1 MVAGYSRVIM
11 VALLWSGSASA
22 QSAGAQ
28 AETLFR
34 QGRQL
39 LDAGKTAEACSAF
52 AESQRLEPAVTTL
65 VNLAACREKNGQLA
79 TAWGLFLDVERQT
92 RESSKA
98 SDRQLHGVAVDR
110 AKKLEPRVSKLTI
123 NVPQTNA
130 VDGLEVSRGTDRVD
144 AVMWNRALPIDGGT
158 YTIVAKAP
166 GSSTWTTQ
174 ITIGNEG
181 DTKSVDVPDL
191 RSLPRDLTPPK
202 PAPTNPS
209 PAQATQPEPPPVVQA
224 HASRTPAIVT
234 GAASVA
240 LVGAAIGFELWGES
254 KYNDAKAATVKS
266 QRDSLYNAANTRRYA
281 AEGFAVAGLIGAGVT
296 TWLLLRGH
304 DEEPARETRLE
315 VAPTATGF
323 VVMGV
328 F

>member
-1 MVAGYSRVIM
+1 MGAGYSRVIM
-11 VALLWSGSASA
+11 LALLWSASASA

-28 AETLFR
+28 AEALFR

-110 AKKLEPRVSKLTI
+110 AKKLEPRISKLTI
-123 NVPQTNA
+123 NVPQSNA
-130 VDGLEVSRGTDRVD
+130 VDGLEVSRGTDKVD
-144 AVMWNRALPIDGGT
+144 AAMWNRALPIDGGT
-158 YTIVAKAP
+158 YNIVAKAP
-166 GSSTWTTQ
+166 GSSTWTTE

-202 PAPTNPS
+202 PAPTNPAPTEAS
-209 PAQATQPEPPPVVQA
+209 QLEEPEPAVQA
-224 HASRTPAIVT
+224 HASRTPAIIT

-254 KYNDAKAATVKS
+254 KYDAAKAAMGA
-266 QRDSLYNAANTRRYA
+266 QRTSLEDAANTRRYA
-281 AEGFAVAGLIGAGVT
+281 AEGFAVAGLVGAGVT
-296 TWLLLRGH
+296 TWLLLRHH
-304 DEEPARETRLE
+304 DDEPARESSLE
-315 VAPTATGF
+315 VAPTGTGF

>member
-1 MVAGYSRVIM
+1 MVAGCSRGIVF
-11 VALLWSGSASA
+11 AGLLCSVSASA

-39 LDAGKTAEACSAF
+39 LEAGKTTEACSAF

-65 VNLAACREKNGQLA
+65 INLAACREKNGQIA

-92 RESSKA
+92 RDSAKA
-98 SDRQLHGVAVDR
+98 TDHQMHGVAVDH

-123 NVPQTNA
+123 NVTQANA
-130 VDGLEVSRGTDRVD
+130 VDGLEVSRGTDRID

-166 GSSTWTTQ
+166 GSSAWSTQ

-181 DTKSVDVPDL
+181 DTKSVDVPAL
-191 RSLPRDLTPPK
+191 APLPRDVTPAK
-202 PAPTNPS
+202 PAPTNP
-209 PAQATQPEPPPVVQA
+209 TPETPPPPTTQA
-224 HASRTPAIVT
+224 HASRTPAIIT
-234 GAASVA
+234 GAASVV
-240 LVGAAIGFELWGES
+240 LLGAAVGFELWGES
-254 KYNDAKAATVKS
+254 KYNDAKATAVQS
-266 QRDSLYNAANTRRYA
+266 QRDSLESAANTRRYA
-281 AEGFAVAGLIGAGVT
+281 AEGFAVAGLVGAGVT

-304 DEEPARETRLE
+304 NEEPAHEARLE
-315 VAPTATGF
+315 VAPTGTGF
-323 VVMGV
+323 VVRGV

>member
-1 MVAGYSRVIM
+1 MVARSSGVLIL
-11 VALLWSGSASA
+11 ALLWSGSANA

-28 AETLFR
+28 AEALFR

-39 LDAGKTAEACSAF
+39 LEAGKTTEACSAF
-52 AESQRLEPAVTTL
+52 AESQRLDPANTTL
-65 VNLAACREKNGQLA
+65 VNLAACREKNGQVA
-79 TAWGLFLDVERQT
+79 TAWGLFLEVERQT
-92 RESSKA
+92 RDSAKA
-98 SDRQLHGVAVDR
+98 TDHQMHTVAVDH

-130 VDGLEVSRGTDRVD
+130 VDGLEVSRGTDRID
-144 AVMWNRALPIDGGT
+144 AAMWNRALPIDGGT

-166 GSSTWTTQ
+166 GSSAWTTQ

-191 RSLPRDLTPPK
+191 RSLPRDITPKPSPTVPPPTAATPP
-202 PAPTNPS
+202 PA
-209 PAQATQPEPPPVVQA
+209 PVVQTS
-224 HASRTPAIVT
+224 ASHTPAIIT

-240 LVGAAIGFELWGES
+240 LLGAAVGFELWGES
-254 KYNDAKAATVKS
+254 KYNSAKTTSNQS
-266 QRDSLYNAANTRRYA
+266 QRDSLESAANTRRYA
-281 AEGFAVAGLIGAGVT
+281 AEGFAVAGLVGAGVT

-304 DEEPARETRLE
+304 AEEPAREASLQW
-315 VAPTATGF
+315 APTGTGF
-323 VVMGV
+323 VVKGV

>member
-1 MVAGYSRVIM
+1 MIHRHLSL
-11 VALLWSGSASA
+11 ALVLLAAAPAAA
-22 QSAGAQ
+22 QPAKAQ
-28 AETLFR
+28 AESLFR
-34 QGRQL
+34 QGRDLMKEGKLEQACAAFESSEKLDPATTTQL
-39 LDAGKTAEACSAF
+39 
-52 AESQRLEPAVTTL
+52 
-65 VNLAACREKNGQLA
+65 NLAACREKNGQLA

-92 RESSKA
+92 RDSSKA
-98 SDRQLHGVAVDR
+98 TDRQLHGVAVDR

-123 NVPQTNA
+123 NVPQA
-130 VDGLEVSRGTDRVD
+130 VVVDGLEVSRGTDRVD

-202 PAPTNPS
+202 PAATNPALEQ
-209 PAQATQPEPPPVVQA
+209 PTQPEQPPPVVHA

-266 QRDSLYNAANTRRYA
+266 QRDSLESAANNRRYV

-296 TWLLLRGH
+296 TWLLLRRH

-315 VAPTATGF
+315 LAPTGTGF

>member
-1 MVAGYSRVIM
+1 MLG
-11 VALLWSGSASA
+11 LLWSGSAGA

-39 LDAGKTAEACSAF
+39 LEAGKTTEACSAF
-52 AESQRLEPAVTTL
+52 AESQRLEPAITTL

-92 RESSKA
+92 RDSSKA
-98 SDRQLHGVAVDR
+98 TDHQLHGVAVDH

-123 NVPQTNA
+123 NVPQA
-130 VDGLEVSRGTDRVD
+130 VVVDGLEVSRGTDRVD

-181 DTKSVDVPDL
+181 DTKSIDVPDL
-191 RSLPRDLTPPK
+191 RSLPRDIAPPK
-202 PAPTNPS
+202 PAPT
-209 PAQATQPEPPPVVQA
+209 TPP
-224 HASRTPAIVT
+224 T
-234 GAASVA
+234 
-240 LVGAAIGFELWGES
+240 
-254 KYNDAKAATVKS
+254 
-266 QRDSLYNAANTRRYA
+266 
-281 AEGFAVAGLIGAGVT
+281 
-296 TWLLLRGH
+296 
-304 DEEPARETRLE
+304 
-315 VAPTATGF
+315 
-323 VVMGV
+323 
-328 F
+328 

>member
-1 MVAGYSRVIM
+1 MVARCLRVLM
-11 VALLWSGSASA
+11 LGLLWSGTAGA

-28 AETLFR
+28 AEAMFR

-39 LDAGKTAEACSAF
+39 LAAGKTTEACSAF

-92 RESSKA
+92 RDSSKA
-98 SDRQLHGVAVDR
+98 TDHQLHDVAVDH

-123 NVPQTNA
+123 NVPQTNV
-130 VDGLEVSRGTDRVD
+130 VDGLEVSRGTDRVE

-174 ITIGNEG
+174 VTIGNEG
-181 DTKSVDVPDL
+181 DTKSIDVPDL
-191 RSLPRDLTPPK
+191 RSLPRDLTPAK
-202 PAPTNPS
+202 PAPTTPTPES
-209 PAQATQPEPPPVVQA
+209 PPPPVA
-224 HASRTPAIVT
+224 HTETSRTPAIIT

-240 LVGAAIGFELWGES
+240 LLGAALGFELWGES
-254 KYNDAKAATVKS
+254 KYNSAKATTDQS
-266 QRDSLYNAANTRRYA
+266 QRDSLESAANTRRYA
-281 AEGFAVAGLIGAGVT
+281 AEGFAVAGLVGAGVT

-304 DEEPARETRLE
+304 DEEPAREARIE
-315 VAPTATGF
+315 VAPTGTGF
-323 VVMGV
+323 VVRGV

>member
-1 MVAGYSRVIM
+1 MVARCLRVLM
-11 VALLWSGSASA
+11 LGLLWTGTARA

-28 AETLFR
+28 AEAMFR

-39 LDAGKTAEACSAF
+39 LAAGKTTEACSAF

-92 RESSKA
+92 RDSSKA
-98 SDRQLHGVAVDR
+98 TDHQLHDVAVDH

-123 NVPQTNA
+123 NVPQTNV
-130 VDGLEVSRGTDRVD
+130 VDGLEVSRGTDRVES
-144 AVMWNRALPIDGGT
+144 VMWNRALPIDGGT

-166 GSSTWTTQ
+166 GSSTWTTTV
-174 ITIGNEG
+174 TIGNEG
-181 DTKSVDVPDL
+181 DTKSIDVPDL
-191 RSLPRDLTPPK
+191 RSLPRDITPTK
-202 PAPTNPS
+202 PAPTTSS
-209 PAQATQPEPPPVVQA
+209 PAPEPTPQPTPTA
-224 HASRTPAIVT
+224 HASRTPAIIT
-234 GAASVA
+234 GAATVA
-240 LVGAAIGFELWGES
+240 LLGGALGLELWGES
-254 KYNDAKAATVKS
+254 KYNSAKVTSDQS
-266 QRDSLYNAANTRRYA
+266 QRDSLESAANTRRYA

-304 DEEPARETRLE
+304 DEEPAHEARLQ
-315 VAPTATGF
+315 VAPTGTGF
-323 VVMGV
+323 VVKGV